1 MDADA
6 FATDALEIEEDLV
19 GVLYNIFRLRLESMA
34 SSKRVAVSTS
44 TLSTSSEARTKTDR
58 SRCTEDSANSTLSEK
73 CCCKDGLVASFL
85 LCPTRRWS
93 ERMTTWSRR
102 TGRGSW
108 TASWRRSPV
117 YHTSTTVK
125 SSRYYWDQR
134 RATSLRYSAFHIDI
148 REVSQAFLLRHHQQ
162 IQGQFLRTRR
172 RK

>member
-85 LCPTRRWS
+85 LCPTRR
-93 ERMTTWSRR
+93 
-102 TGRGSW
+102 
-108 TASWRRSPV
+108 
-117 YHTSTTVK
+117 
-125 SSRYYWDQR
+125 
-134 RATSLRYSAFHIDI
+134 
-148 REVSQAFLLRHHQQ
+148 
-162 IQGQFLRTRR
+162 
-172 RK
+172 